1 LLSISDLPG
10 VAIGFDTRF
19 MSERFA
25 RKIGKVLKA
34 NGIKVYLSDQF
45 IPTPVLSFNVKH
57 RELDA
62 GIMVTASHNP
72 YYYNGLKF
80 KASYGGSA
88 MEELT
93 KNIEQLLYQSPIP
106 NHQQI
111 ELNPHDFFRDYKNHL
126 EKIVNFDII
135 NSFHGK
141 IIFDSM
147 YGAGSGFLQQF
158 IAESSIKL
166 ESINNKINPNFGNI
180 LPEPIPDNLQKLS
193 ARVKSSGAILGIAT
207 DGDADRFGIIDDEG
221 NFVQL
226 HDLMPILFE
235 YLVKSRDWPGNIV
248 RTTSM
253 ADTIDKIAD
262 QYNREVFEVPVGF
275 KNVCEKMLADD
286 ILIGGEESGGFGY
299 KNHIP
304 ERDGI
309 LSILLV
315 LEMLA
320 REETFIKEK
329 VNTLR
334 QKLGPFAYDRIDQYC
349 DREKAAR
356 NMVKLKS
363 KPPDRI
369 GEYKINN
376 INTID
381 GIKFYLEKDAWM
393 LIRLSQTEPLFRIYV
408 AARDQ
413 EAVDNIL
420 KSGKKLLTQ

>member
-1 LLSISDLPG
+1 M
-10 VAIGFDTRF
+10 AIGFDTRF

-34 NGIKVYLSDQF
+34 NGIKVHLSDQF

-57 RELDA
+57 REFDA
-62 GIMVTASHNP
+62 GLMVTASHNP

-88 MEELT
+88 MADLT
-93 KNIEQLLYQSPIP
+93 NSIEQNLYHSPVP

-111 ELNPHDFFRDYKNHL
+111 ELAGCDFIKDYKNHL
-126 EKIVNFDII
+126 EEIINFDII

-147 YGAGSGFLQQF
+147 YGAGSGFLQQL

-193 ARVKSSGAILGIAT
+193 ARLKSSDAILGIAT

-221 NFVQL
+221 IFVQL

-275 KNVCEKMLADD
+275 KNVCEKMLTDD

-320 REETFIKEK
+320 REETTIKEK

-349 DREKAAR
+349 DREKTAR
-356 NMVKLKS
+356 NMAKLKS
-363 KPPDRI
+363 DPPDRI

-381 GIKFYLEKDAWM
+381 GIKFYLEKNAWM
-393 LIRLSQTEPLFRIYV
+393 LVRLSQTEPLFRIYV

>member
-1 LLSISDLPG
+1 LLSISELPG

-62 GIMVTASHNP
+62 GLMVTASHNP

-88 MEELT
+88 MKDLT
-93 KNIEQLLYQSPIP
+93 NSIEQNLYQSPVP

-111 ELNPHDFFRDYKNHL
+111 ELASCDFIKDYKNHL
-126 EKIVNFDII
+126 EKIINFDII

-180 LPEPIPDNLQKLS
+180 LPEPIPDNLQKLR
-193 ARVKSSGAILGIAT
+193 ARVKSSDAILGIAT

-235 YLVKSRDWPGNIV
+235 YLVKFRDWPGNIV

-275 KNVCEKMLADD
+275 KNVCEKMLTDD

-320 REETFIKEK
+320 REETTIKEK

-349 DREKAAR
+349 DREKTAR
-356 NMVKLKS
+356 NMAKLKS
-363 KPPDRI
+363 DPPDRI